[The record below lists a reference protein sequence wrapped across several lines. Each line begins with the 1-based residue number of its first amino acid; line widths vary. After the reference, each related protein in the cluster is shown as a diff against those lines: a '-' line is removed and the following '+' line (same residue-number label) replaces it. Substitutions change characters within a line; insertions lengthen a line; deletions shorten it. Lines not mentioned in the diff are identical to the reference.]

1 MSCSVVVPYAG
12 FTSKPI
18 VRQYRFLVREVSSEQ
33 REFAFTL
40 PNEGSPEEES
50 IQCHESA

>member
-1 MSCSVVVPYAG
+1 MSRSVVVQHAG
-12 FTSKPI
+12 FTSKPT
-18 VRQYRFLVREVSSEQ
+18 VREYRSLAREVSSEQ
-33 REFAFTL
+33 REFRLTL